1 MGQHGDQ
8 TPPLRRSQVSVAFH
22 RQGSPFV
29 TDLHRVSAPRQD
41 GAMWRDSDLLR
52 HRTLSMA
59 AVHSIDGSER
69 ITLAPPTLAH
79 PPGAAHLPGGIE
91 STRPLRRSVVGALAN
106 QPRRVDPVHLDTPH
120 RAGTLRFHYI
130 GLMLIDATFAVSGF
144 LLYPGQARGCPDHTR
159 AGTRSRTVRWKS
171 TMSTDAVR
179 RVHDGASSRRRVP
192 CQVPDGARSEGERLT
207 MQTSQAMAMG
217 GAIAVALPVH
227 QLVAYDRAAP

>member
-1 MGQHGDQ
+1 
-8 TPPLRRSQVSVAFH
+8 
-22 RQGSPFV
+22 
-29 TDLHRVSAPRQD
+29 
-41 GAMWRDSDLLR
+41 MWRDSDLLR

-69 ITLAPPTLAH
+69 ITLAPPTVAH

-106 QPRRVDPVHLDTPH
+106 QPRRVDPVRPDTPH

-171 TMSTDAVR
+171 TM
-179 RVHDGASSRRRVP
+179 
-192 CQVPDGARSEGERLT
+192 VPDGARSEGERLR
-207 MQTSQAMAMG
+207 MQTSKAMAMG
-217 GAIAVALPVH
+217 GVVAVALPVH
-227 QLVAYDRAAP
+227 RPVASERADP